1 MPLHLLD
8 NLTNLSNPDL
18 AKTALGLGTGDSPTF
33 NNLSATGTVNGL
45 TISSTS
51 VSFPTRSAQNVTQS
65 IVTNISDEILVG
77 NNASGK
83 RVIFGGGAQ
92 NNFMNAAGMT
102 TAGLVVGTTANAT
115 AGVSIF
121 GGLIEQ
127 RNGLTPQES
136 RIYGTYSES
145 GANYERFFVKTN
157 TGGATQIGL
166 SAAGTGS
173 YRDLEFQNGGST
185 RMTIT
190 SAGNIIGYGAA
201 NRLPNQ
207 TADTSD
213 SVLNRELGSF
223 ETVLNGNEFR
233 QMVAIASQ
241 LSNGGVAGTHQVLG
255 MGATAVATN
264 NSTGSV
270 YTFDGVHTHSTFSGA
285 LMRTDKQTEAYF
297 HGVMLRVEANQNYV
311 LRINFGVGGPTRVPP
326 AAGTAAASAR
336 QWGVEFYYNGT
347 NYVGRLYYYDT
358 SIVYGSEFIIPLI
371 TAANWIGLAY
381 SMKMT
386 QSPTGLL
393 QFYMSEPT
401 VNIGSPRIPNTAVSE
416 LSATWTS
423 TTYAGR
429 HINFEAAAAATAA
442 PAIQARIHAST
453 MFVRYV
459 R

>member
-1 MPLHLLD
+1 MPLHVID
-8 NLTNLSNPDL
+8 NLQNLTDL
-18 AKTALGLGTGDSPTF
+18 SASRTALGLGTGDNVTF
-33 NNLSATGTVNGL
+33 TGL
-45 TISSTS
+45 TLGTS
-51 VSFPTRSAQNVTQS
+51 
-65 IVTNISDEILVG
+65 G
-77 NNASGK
+77 NL
-83 RVIFGGGAQ
+83 FGGI
-92 NNFMNAAGMT
+92 N
-102 TAGLVVGTTANAT
+102 L
-115 AGVSIF
+115 
-121 GGLIEQ
+121 LEQ
-127 RNGLTPQES
+127 RNGSSAQSFSLYNTYTSSTNFE
-136 RIYGTYSES
+136 RLNFRWVDEGGIRVAKIGTEKGS
-145 GANYERFFVKTN
+145 A
-157 TGGATQIGL
+157 GGVG
-166 SAAGTGS
+166 
-173 YRDLEFQNGGST
+173 RDLIFETDGTT

-264 NSTGSV
+264 NSKASV
-270 YTFDGVHTHSTFSGA
+270 YTFDGVHTHSSFSGG

-311 LRINFGVGGPTRVPP
+311 LRINFGVGVPTRVPP
-326 AAGTAAASAR
+326 AAGTDAASSR

-347 NYVGRLYYYDT
+347 NYVGRLYYYNT

-429 HINFEAAAAATAA
+429 YINFEAAAAVAAA
-442 PAIQARIHAST
+442 PTIQARIHAST

>member
-1 MPLHLLD
+1 
-8 NLTNLSNPDL
+8 
-18 AKTALGLGTGDSPTF
+18 
-33 NNLSATGTVNGL
+33 
-45 TISSTS
+45 
-51 VSFPTRSAQNVTQS
+51 
-65 IVTNISDEILVG
+65 
-77 NNASGK
+77 
-83 RVIFGGGAQ
+83 
-92 NNFMNAAGMT
+92 
-102 TAGLVVGTTANAT
+102 
-115 AGVSIF
+115 
-121 GGLIEQ
+121 
-127 RNGLTPQES
+127 
-136 RIYGTYSES
+136 
-145 GANYERFFVKTN
+145 
-157 TGGATQIGL
+157 
-166 SAAGTGS
+166 
-173 YRDLEFQNGGST
+173 
-185 RMTIT
+185 MTIT

-213 SVLNRELGSF
+213 SVLNRELGSL

-233 QMVAIASQ
+233 QMAAIASQ
-241 LSNGGVAGTHQVLG
+241 ISNGGAAGGHQVLG

-264 NSTGSV
+264 NSKASV
-270 YTFDGVHTHSTFSGA
+270 YTFDGVHTHSSFSGA

-401 VNIGSPRIPNTAVSE
+401 VNIGSPRIPNTTVSE

-429 HINFEAAAAATAA
+429 HINFEAAAAVAAA
-442 PAIQARIHAST
+442 PAIQARIHACT